1 MKRTFFL
8 MAFSFACLTCA
19 QASTIFEDTFDYGAN
34 TSQTEVNKALSNKGW
49 QTGATDLHFTGSG
62 VTSNGW
68 KYSRLYTNLAQSN
81 TIKLGTTDSTY
92 QFSFSFTGTEQSNGL
107 SKCNNN
113 QDLFCL
119 AGSDFSLL
127 LGHSYTSNST
137 VALGTA
143 TENVFNAEKYYSFQ
157 TNNDFSNPATL
168 TPTSGTQ
175 VNIPTSPTESYTFSY
190 LVTLTTLSTGS
201 NMLSYTV
208 DGKTVTYNFDSTSEL
223 TQMGFLQS
231 GDTNGIT
238 LNNFTASKSIPEPTT
253 ATLGLFGLMA
263 LLARR
268 RRA

>member
-49 QTGATDLHFTGSG
+49 QTGATNLHFTGSG
-62 VTSNGW
+62 VTSNNW
-68 KYSRLYTNLAQSN
+68 QYSRLYTNLAQSN

-92 QFSFSFTGTEQSNGL
+92 QFSFSFTGTERSGGV

>member
-34 TSQTEVNKALSNKGW
+34 TSTTEVNKALSDKGW
-49 QTGATDLHFTGSG
+49 QTGATNLHFTGSG
-62 VTSNGW
+62 VTSNNW
-68 KYSRLYTNLAQSN
+68 QYSRLYTNLAQSN

-92 QFSFSFTGTEQSNGL
+92 QFSFSFTGTERSGGV

-143 TENVFNAEKYYSFQ
+143 AENVFNAEKYYSFQ
-157 TNNDFSNPATL
+157 DNTAFSNPTTL
-168 TPTSGTQ
+168 TSTLGTP
-175 VNIPTSPTESYTFSY
+175 VSIPASPTTSYTFSY

-208 DGKTVTYNFDSTSEL
+208 DGQTVTYNFNSKSEL